1 LNIIEYCGTY
11 YGTPYGGFISMFAN
25 LTYLQ
30 FDDGVSNGVDCNEDQ
45 IDEVGIVNIGGL
57 ATMD

>member
-1 LNIIEYCGTY
+1 
-11 YGTPYGGFISMFAN
+11 MFAN